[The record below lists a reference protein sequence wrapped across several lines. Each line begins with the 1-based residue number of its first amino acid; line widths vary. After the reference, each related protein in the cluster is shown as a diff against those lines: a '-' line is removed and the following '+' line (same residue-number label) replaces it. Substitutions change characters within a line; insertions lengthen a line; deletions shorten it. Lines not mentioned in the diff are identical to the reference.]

1 MHLVMVFV
9 YMQLIIKGGFT
20 KTFCTLD
27 PQHQQRNHVLN
38 LEKLIELRQNSVRRS
53 MDGIDLIQ
61 VIESTFKASER
72 RTQVIGEL
80 TIPKMPVTIAP
91 IRTEK

>member
-1 MHLVMVFV
+1 MHLAMVLV

-20 KTFCTLD
+20 KIFWTLD
-27 PQHQQRNHVLN
+27 PQHQQRNNVLN
-38 LEKLIELRQNSVRRS
+38 LENLIELPQNSVRRT
-53 MDGIDLIQ
+53 
-61 VIESTFKASER
+61 E
-72 RTQVIGEL
+72 VIGEL